1 MNRHVTDSAA
11 PHARSRR
18 RHRLPMAVAIVAG
31 IGYLA
36 LGAWAMADPRS
47 FFDAIATFDPYNPH
61 FVQDIG
67 AFQIGLGVVLVL
79 AASRAE
85 GLAAALLGV
94 GAGTAAHTVSHVIG
108 RDLGGS
114 PQTDIPTFG
123 ILAFALLGAGIIALG
138 SSHSAAPPGNGRSPS
153 AEE

>member
-1 MNRHVTDSAA
+1 MTDTSASHA
-11 PHARSRR
+11 PSRR
-18 RHRLPMAVAIVAG
+18 ASRLPTAVAIVAG

-36 LGAWAMADPRS
+36 LGTWAMADPRS
-47 FFDAIATFDPYNPH
+47 FFDAVATFDPYNAH

-79 AASRAE
+79 AASRAD

-94 GAGTAAHTVSHVIG
+94 GMGTAAHTLSHVIG

-114 PQTDIPTFG
+114 PQTDIPAFG
-123 ILAFALLGAGIIALG
+123 ILAFVLLAAGVIALG
-138 SSHSAAPPGNGRSPS
+138 RTRR
-153 AEE
+153 